1 MIIDIV
7 SDPICPW
14 CYIGKRRLERALAQ
28 AQIADLQVGWRPFQ
42 LNPDMPLE
50 GMDRQ
55 EYLRLKFGDRGGGNT
70 YEAVK
75 SAGLGEGI
83 AFNFDG
89 MKRTPNTLL
98 AHRLIRYAANENR
111 QDEMVEALF
120 RIYFIENQDIGAI
133 ETLVQLAAA
142 LGMNAERTRSYLAG
156 DENLDVIKSEDEMA
170 RRMGVTGV
178 PCFIF
183 DRKYA
188 VVGAQP
194 PEAFLELY
202 ERLRAEAAGP
212 EAAVQAQSD

>member
-28 AQIADLQVGWRPFQ
+28 APIADLQIGWRPFQ

-55 EYLRLKFGDRGGGNT
+55 EYLRLKFGDRAGGNT
-70 YEAVK
+70 YDAVK

-98 AHRLIRYAANENR
+98 AHRLIRFAANENR

-120 RIYFIENQDIGAI
+120 RIYFIENQDIGAV

-142 LGMNAERTRSYLAG
+142 LGMDTERTRGYLAG
-156 DENLDVIKSEDEMA
+156 DPGSARHEPSRAIRQGIKAPASLH
-170 RRMGVTGV
+170 RRST
-178 PCFIF
+178 IS
-183 DRKYA
+183 DIRWT
-188 VVGAQP
+188 P
-194 PEAFLELY
+194 PSPSCCRCSA
-202 ERLRAEAAGP
+202 
-212 EAAVQAQSD
+212 